1 MSLCPL
7 GDFELIS
14 DHEEYAEYE
23 EYEKYEEYAEYE
35 EYEKYE
41 EYDVKITHCSGESAT
56 D

>member
-14 DHEEYAEYE
+14 DHG

>member
-14 DHEEYAEYE
+14 DHEEYEKYEEYE
-23 EYEKYEEYAEYE
+23 EYE
-35 EYEKYE
+35 
-41 EYDVKITHCSGESAT
+41 VKITHCSGESAT

>member
-14 DHEEYAEYE
+14 DLE
-23 EYEKYEEYAEYE
+23 EYEKYEKYEEYE

>member
-14 DHEEYAEYE
+14 DHEEYAGYE
-23 EYEKYEEYAEYE
+23 EHE

-41 EYDVKITHCSGESAT
+41 EYDVKITHCSGEAAT

>member
-14 DHEEYAEYE
+14 DHEEYEK
-23 EYEKYEEYAEYE
+23 YEKYEEYE
-35 EYEKYE
+35 
-41 EYDVKITHCSGESAT
+41 VKITHCSGESAT

>member
-14 DHEEYAEYE
+14 DHEEY
-23 EYEKYEEYAEYE
+23 EKYEK
-35 EYEKYE
+35 YEKYE